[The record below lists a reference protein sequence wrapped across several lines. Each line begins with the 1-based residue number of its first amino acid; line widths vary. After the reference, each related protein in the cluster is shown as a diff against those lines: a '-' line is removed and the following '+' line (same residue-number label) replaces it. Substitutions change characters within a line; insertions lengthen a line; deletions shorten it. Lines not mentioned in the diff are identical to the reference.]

1 VIVDVMSELVSTTE
15 AVSLAVTDNVD
26 VVIEL
31 ALNVVVSMFNVDIL
45 KLEIFITLMYSTV
58 IVEALIE
65 LVSISGDVS
74 LLTAI
79 VDA

>member
-1 VIVDVMSELVSTTE
+1 VIVDVISELVSTTE

-58 IVEALIE
+58 IVEAMIE
-65 LVSISGDVS
+65 LVSISGAVS
-74 LLTAI
+74 LLIEI